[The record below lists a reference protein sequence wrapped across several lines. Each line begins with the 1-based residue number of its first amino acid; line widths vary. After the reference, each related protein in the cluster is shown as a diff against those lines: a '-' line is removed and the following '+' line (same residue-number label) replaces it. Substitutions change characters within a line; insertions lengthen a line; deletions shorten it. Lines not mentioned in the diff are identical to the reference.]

1 MTHTPEQRFS
11 IHLHGAISELED
23 LASALHGIAQSLGL
37 SELVENQ
44 LNLILEELYANSVNY
59 AFVQVAEPAV
69 FVELDVSDG
78 LLEMIYRDN
87 GPAFNPLEKQ
97 APNLDLS
104 VEDRPIG
111 GLGIF
116 FVKSLTDEV
125 SYRYADGFNQILM
138 KKRIASI

>member
-1 MTHTPEQRFS
+1 MSIPNPQRFS

-23 LASALHGIAQSLGL
+23 LALALHNIAETLHL
-37 SELVENQ
+37 SDTLENQ

-59 AFVQVAEPAV
+59 AFSNVAEPMV
-69 FVELDVSDG
+69 SVELSVMDDT
-78 LLEMIYRDN
+78 LHIAYRDN
-87 GPAFNPLEKQ
+87 GPAFNPLDKQ

-125 SYRYADGFNQILM
+125 TYRYADGLNQILM
-138 KKRIASI
+138 MKRLSA